1 MKKCPFCAEQIQDEA
16 VKCRYCGS
24 VLGPSG
30 PETEILR
37 INPSLKPVMFMYA
50 ACAAAGLLVA
60 GAVFWLGQSSKDG
73 TIPYVT
79 VAITFFV
86 VSGVLSCSTVV
97 VHIRRNSTHYIL
109 TDRNLTIRSEEHT
122 SE

>member
-30 PETEILR
+30 PEQEILR
-37 INPSLKPVMFMYA
+37 INPSLKPVLFMYA

-60 GAVFWLGQSSKDG
+60 GGVFWLGQSSKEG
-73 TIPYVT
+73 TISFVT
-79 VAITFFV
+79 VAITFLV
-86 VSGVLSCSTVV
+86 VAGVLSCSTVV
-97 VHIRRNSTHYIL
+97 VHIRRNSTH
-109 TDRNLTIRSEEHT
+109 
-122 SE
+122 